1 MTILCCGDRNWKH
14 YYVIYARL
22 SEYRGQDVT
31 IIHGNASGA
40 DRMSAKVAVDLG
52 LSVKSFQAEWEK
64 FGKAAGPI
72 RNSRMLA
79 EGNPDLVI
87 AFHDDIRNSK
97 GTKDMVDKAK
107 RKKITTEVI
116 SST

>member
-1 MTILCCGDRNWKH
+1 VTILCCGDRNWKAG
-14 YYVIYARL
+14 YAIIARL

-31 IIHGNASGA
+31 IIHGNAQGA
-40 DRMSAKVAVDLG
+40 DRMAAKIAVDMG

-64 FGKAAGPI
+64 YGRAAGPI
-72 RNSRMLA
+72 RNRRMLV
-79 EGNPDLVI
+79 EGKPDLVI

-97 GTKDMVDKAK
+97 GTKNMVEQAKK
-107 RKKITTEVI
+107 RKIPTEVI